1 MRSPSLFQGSSD
13 MNEGKYEGWHRILLL
28 KISNQIKIYE
38 TNETCKPSLR
48 QHSVNVPQQKA
59 QKNYSHVG
67 PLKEMLMFQC
77 KTLCAWLCF
86 YTRTGLDAIS
96 LAKEM
101 IHSLL
106 L

>member
-1 MRSPSLFQGSSD
+1 MQAQF
-13 MNEGKYEGWHRILLL
+13 
-28 KISNQIKIYE
+28 E
-38 TNETCKPSLR
+38 TTFSQCTPTEST
-48 QHSVNVPQQKA
+48 
-59 QKNYSHVG
+59 KNYSRVG

-77 KTLCAWLCF
+77 KTLCACLCF
-86 YTRTGLDAIS
+86 YTGTGLDAIS